1 MKGKAFSILWRQR
14 KFKLGAPLSLSLS
27 TVTCRLFHL
36 TVKPCLTDTSLL
48 WTPCDYGQF
57 ALSLGKAFAYIFS
70 QFNPLNFRH
79 LLNRDTFNAPLSV
92 LGFINTWLY
101 FLDTWCFQGAFS
113 RLDPTGQ
120 FRKLVTERIPAGR
133 LAEIPELANLAAYLV
148 SDYSSWMT
156 GEVTFFAISIHNSD
170 HEQAHGRVTSFN
182 SLYGKALPER
192 STFFRLQVY
201 ERVGVSLVEVYKK
214 VGKSVIWVFK

>member
-1 MKGKAFSILWRQR
+1 MSASGLCLSLLSIITDSTVMKGKAFSILWRQR

-156 GEVTFFAISIHNSD
+156 GEVTF
-170 HEQAHGRVTSFN
+170 
-182 SLYGKALPER
+182 L
-192 STFFRLQVY
+192 LQY
-201 ERVGVSLVEVYKK
+201 
-214 VGKSVIWVFK
+214 